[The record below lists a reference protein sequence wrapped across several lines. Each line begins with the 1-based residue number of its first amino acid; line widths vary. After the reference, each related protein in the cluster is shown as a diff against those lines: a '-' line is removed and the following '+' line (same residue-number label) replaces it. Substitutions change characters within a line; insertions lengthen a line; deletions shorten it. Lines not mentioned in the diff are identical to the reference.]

1 MVQLFVRAAS
11 TMTVS
16 CSLEQDD
23 VKALRSRVAQ
33 LLPGST
39 AENLVLTHC
48 GRCLRDNESLLE
60 AGLVQ
65 GSTLF
70 LSTRLVGGGG
80 DGGSTGAESRS
91 CYLEMYLNKKP
102 DKVNPAEEQL
112 ARYTQCTL
120 SGAPLL
126 PPCVIDELGMLY
138 NKDAMVEALL
148 AKSLPE
154 GHAYITGLKSLV
166 ELKLTVNPEAA
177 KHTAPKAAEKGLHQP
192 SNEAAFS
199 CPVAGV
205 PFNGRFKFIV
215 HRPTGWV
222 LSEKAVKEA
231 PSVVAELLGSNP
243 AGEDWI
249 PVNPSGEQVDEL
261 KAKLAAKLAAER
273 ERKARKK
280 AGSKAATGAAAAADK
295 AAALELQPAVQ
306 PDLEGRH
313 KPAVAVGAVLP
324 AVGGRAIA
332 AATAAAVTASA
343 AHKLPAPALPAH
355 TAPQPGMPA
364 AKKAKV
370 METMPQHATS
380 KLYAS
385 LFTSSIKNPVK
396 ETYCCRS
403 TSARGMNL
411 G

>member
-1 MVQLFVRAAS
+1 
-11 TMTVS
+11 MTVS

-39 AENLVLTHC
+39 AEDLVLTHR

-166 ELKLTVNPEAA
+166 ELKLTVNLEAA
-177 KHTAPKAAEKGLHQP
+177 KRTAPKAAEKGLHQP

-231 PSVVAELLGSNP
+231 PSVVAELLGSKP
-243 AGEDWI
+243 ASEDWI
-249 PVNPSGEQVDEL
+249 PVNPS
-261 KAKLAAKLAAER
+261 
-273 ERKARKK
+273 
-280 AGSKAATGAAAAADK
+280 
-295 AAALELQPAVQ
+295 
-306 PDLEGRH
+306 
-313 KPAVAVGAVLP
+313 
-324 AVGGRAIA
+324 
-332 AATAAAVTASA
+332 
-343 AHKLPAPALPAH
+343 
-355 TAPQPGMPA
+355 GMPA